1 MISTN
6 VGQADD
12 LRRAVGPAKLASV
25 ALLCALS
32 APLPAAKTL
41 DIYWA
46 DVEGGAATLIVTP
59 SGESLLV
66 DTGNPRPDDRDAK
79 RVFEATKLA
88 GLSKIDYLLITHFH
102 GDHVGGLES
111 LLKMIPIGKFLDHGD
126 SVEDN
131 AGWKN
136 YQKLSAGKRQSLKPG
151 DRIPLK
157 GVDIRVVAAH
167 GNRIE
172 KAINGGRANADAC
185 KDAQLG
191 KPDPTDN
198 AQSAGF
204 LLSMGKF
211 QFLDLGDL
219 TWNKEHELVCP
230 QNLLG
235 TIDLYQV
242 THHGLDQSSAPQ
254 LVWSVKPLV
263 ALMNNGPR
271 KGGHKQ
277 VFETLKKSPGIQDVW
292 QVHWSEVADKEQNSP
307 ETMIAN
313 MTPTAECK
321 GHWMK
326 VSVESNG
333 KFTVTNGRNNFSKT
347 YQAR

>member
-1 MISTN
+1 MRLLLIS
-6 VGQADD
+6 
-12 LRRAVGPAKLASV
+12 LLAPIW
-25 ALLCALS
+25 LN
-32 APLPAAKTL
+32 AASSTL

-59 SGESLLV
+59 GGESLLV

-79 RVFEATKLA
+79 RVFEAAKQA
-88 GLSKIDYLLITHFH
+88 GLKKIDYVLITHFH

-111 LLKMIPIGKFLDHGD
+111 LLKMIPVTKFLDHGD

-131 AGWKN
+131 AGWKT
-136 YQKLSAGKRQSLKPG
+136 YLKLSEGRRQSLKPG
-151 DRIPLK
+151 HRIPLR

-167 GNRIE
+167 GGRIS
-172 KAINGGRANADAC
+172 KPINGGGANALCASAEL
-185 KDAQLG
+185 K

-219 TWNKEHELVCP
+219 TWNKEHELACP
-230 QNLLG
+230 ENMAG
-235 TIDLYQV
+235 AVDLYQV

-254 LVWSVKPLV
+254 LVWAIKPQV
-263 ALMNNGPR
+263 AIMNNGPR
-271 KGGHKQ
+271 KGGHSQ

-292 QVHWSEVADKEQNSP
+292 QLHWSEVSAKEQNAP
-307 ETMIAN
+307 EQVIAN

-321 GHWMK
+321 GHSVK
-326 VSVESNG
+326 VSVEKNG
-333 KFTVTNGRNNFSKT
+333 KYTVTNSRNGFSKT